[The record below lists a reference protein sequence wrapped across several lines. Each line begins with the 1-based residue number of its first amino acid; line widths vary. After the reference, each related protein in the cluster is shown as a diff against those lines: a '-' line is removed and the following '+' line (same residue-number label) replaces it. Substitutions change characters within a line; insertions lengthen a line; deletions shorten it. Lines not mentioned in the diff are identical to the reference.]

1 MDPSTVVPAQ
11 ALPASQ
17 LCRGCDASSFAFETT
32 AELEPLVVV
41 IGQERAVDALR
52 FGIGIQRSGYHI
64 FAHGPVGSGKTTTI
78 RQFLAREAARRDAPR
93 DWCYVYNFEE
103 PHRPRAVRLPA
114 GGGSELRQT
123 MNQLIDELLVALPTT
138 LENEATIARRKRL
151 LGDFERRSQENFE
164 QVKQAAAQAG
174 VALLQGPDGVGVAP
188 LAEDGTAM
196 KHETFDALPDAD
208 KMRIRE
214 QLEAAQGLLDAAARS
229 ERVIQREATEAIVA
243 FDRSVAAQE
252 VSIRLV
258 ELRERY
264 AALPFVL
271 TYFDAVE
278 RDVQDHLDFFG
289 PAGDEDEDAQNSA
302 AHQGDPLAAARARRR
317 TDPRLRRYSVNVIV
331 DHSQDQTAPV
341 ITERYPTLANL
352 VGRMDHEQRMG
363 ALVTDFTLIKPG
375 ALHRANDGFLV
386 IDAED
391 LLNQPNSWDA
401 LKRALRHEEIRLEV
415 PGSEHS
421 TQTTITLDPE
431 PIALHCKVVLIG
443 STRLFFGLHAL
454 DSDVPELFKVGAE
467 FAASM
472 PRTADNEALYARF
485 IGTVARNEQLLPF
498 EAGAVARIVEH
509 SSRLSEDTQRLS
521 TYFMDITDL
530 LREADY
536 WAHQAKRVV
545 VRCVDVDE
553 AIGARVRRSDLSR
566 QRMLEAFDRDIMLLD
581 VRGSAIGQ
589 VNGLTVLTRG
599 DFSFGM
605 PSRITA
611 RVRLGAGD
619 VVAIEREVDLSGPF
633 HSKGVLILQGF
644 LSGRYVPNAELPIAA
659 SLTFEQSYSAVE
671 GDSAS
676 SPELYALLSCLAELP
691 IKQSLA
697 VTGSV
702 NQAGEIQAIGGVN
715 DKIEGFFDVCRQQGL
730 SGDQGVLIPAS
741 NVQHLMLRRDV
752 VEAVD
757 AGRFHIYPVSHV
769 DQGIALL
776 TGVEAGQPGS
786 DGRFP
791 TGSVNGRVQARLERM
806 AEQRRRNTIGEPSA

>member
-1 MDPSTVVPAQ
+1 MDPSH
-11 ALPASQ
+11 ALPAEALSADQ
-17 LCRGCDASSFAFETT
+17 LCRGCDASAFDFETT
-32 AELEPLVVV
+32 AELEPLEIV

-64 FAHGPVGSGKTTTI
+64 FAHGPVGSGKATTI
-78 RQFLAREAARRDAPR
+78 RQFLAREAAKREAPR
-93 DWCYVYNFEE
+93 DWCYVYNFEV

-123 MNQLIDELLVALPTT
+123 MNQLIDELLVALPST
-138 LENEATIARRKRL
+138 LENEATIARRKTL
-151 LGDFERRSQENFE
+151 LEGFERRSHENFG
-164 QVKQAAAQAG
+164 QVKQAAAKAG

-188 LAEDGTAM
+188 LAEDGSAM
-196 KHETFDALPDAD
+196 KHEVFDALTEAE
-208 KMRIRE
+208 KTRIRE

-243 FDRSVAAQE
+243 FDRAVAAQE

-264 AALPFVL
+264 AELPFVL

-278 RDVQDHLDFFG
+278 RDVQDHLDLFG
-289 PAGDEDEDAQNSA
+289 PAGDDDEEAQSSA

-317 TDPRLRRYSVNVIV
+317 SDPRLRRYAVNVIV
-331 DHSQDQTAPV
+331 DHGQDSSAPV

-375 ALHRANDGFLV
+375 ALHRANDGYLV

-391 LLNQPNSWDA
+391 LLSQPNSWDA

-431 PIALHCKVVLIG
+431 PIPLHCKVVLIG
-443 STRLFFGLHAL
+443 STRLFFGLHEM

-472 PRTADNEALYARF
+472 PRSADNEALYARF

-498 EAGAVARIVEH
+498 EAGAVARIIEH
-509 SSRLSEDTQRLS
+509 SSRLSEDTRRLS

-536 WAHQAKRVV
+536 CARHEKRVV
-545 VRCVDVDE
+545 VRCTDVDG
-553 AIGARVRRSDLSR
+553 AIRARTHRSDLSR

-581 VRGSAIGQ
+581 VAGSKIGQ

-611 RVRLGAGD
+611 RVRMGAGE

-644 LSGRYVPNAELPIAA
+644 LSGRYVPDDELPIAA
-659 SLTFEQSYSAVE
+659 SLTFEQSYSAVD

-676 SPELYALLSCLAELP
+676 SPELYALLSCLAGLP
-691 IKQSLA
+691 INQALA

-715 DKIEGFFDVCRQQGL
+715 DKIEGFFDVCRLQGL
-730 SGDQGVLIPAS
+730 SGEQGVLIPAS

-752 VEAVD
+752 VEAVA
-757 AGRFHIYPVSHV
+757 AGRFHVYAVSHV
-769 DQGIALL
+769 DQGIALM
-776 TGVEAGQPGS
+776 TGVEAGQAGA

-791 TGSVNGRVQARLERM
+791 GGSVNGRVQARLERLG
-806 AEQRRRNTIGEPSA
+806 ERRRASRFGQR